1 MIVINNSAL
10 RMYPQRTS
18 SYVYS
23 IKEEKKFKKT
33 IKIILKKKRLPKSLE
48 ISWIEEVLKDLKN
61 MPEHEYNEKY
71 DTGIVEHPTFY

>member
-23 IKEEKKFKKT
+23 MKEEKKFKKT
-33 IKIILKKKRLPKSLE
+33 IKSILKKKRLPKSLE

-71 DTGIVEHPTFY
+71 DTGIVEHPIFY

>member
-23 IKEEKKFKKT
+23 IKEEKKFKK
-33 IKIILKKKRLPKSLE
+33 KKHKKRSAVILKSAAAQ
-48 ISWIEEVLKDLKN
+48 
-61 MPEHEYNEKY
+61 M
-71 DTGIVEHPTFY
+71 